1 MQGRGSS
8 PSHPPLTKPLL
19 SPQPRGGPRNPR
31 GGAPGHLPHPEP
43 PQAWAPPPPSHT
55 GRGTGSTRN
64 TTLYSKRTFSLKK
77 IHATR
82 PKRQEGKCVYGKGSS
97 RSSLCPKGRA
107 SQPPGRLSLS
117 EPPATRHGSPERVA
131 LPRPSQATS
140 ACTRPRP
147 LPHHAPRDL
156 PEAPL
161 LRPPGTGPRVEAP
174 GGRSSF

>member
-82 PKRQEGKCVYGKGSS
+82 PKRQEGNAFMAKAPHVP
-97 RSSLCPKGRA
+97 LCAPRA
-107 SQPPGRLSLS
+107 ALPSPQVVSLSLS
-117 EPPATRHGSPERVA
+117 HRRPATAPQRGWHSLVPAKPRPPAPVLG
-131 LPRPSQATS
+131 PSRT
-140 ACTRPRP
+140 TRPVTSQR
-147 LPHHAPRDL
+147 LPCS
-156 PEAPL
+156 
-161 LRPPGTGPRVEAP
+161 GPRAR
-174 GGRSSF
+174 GHG

>member
-117 EPPATRHGSPERVA
+117 EPRRPATAPQRGWHSLVPA
-131 LPRPSQATS
+131 KPRPPAPVLGPSRT
-140 ACTRPRP
+140 TRPVTSQR
-147 LPHHAPRDL
+147 LPCS
-156 PEAPL
+156 
-161 LRPPGTGPRVEAP
+161 GPRAR
-174 GGRSSF
+174 GHG